1 MNHKA
6 QMDSEVLTVTAHD
19 RRDGGFTLVEI
30 LVAIVLVGILSAV
43 AVLGIN
49 GLTRS
54 GSNSAC
60 TASGDAAKSASL
72 VYYTNTGGT
81 YPTVFSQITLAQGAT
96 PPLLVLPSQAA
107 IVGAVGTSRIVR
119 QGTAWT
125 LTMNLPAAGS
135 TAGPT
140 FSCTTP

>member
-60 TASGDAAKSASL
+60 TASGDAAPPRRCWCSPARRRSSVLSARAASC
-72 VYYTNTGGT
+72 
-81 YPTVFSQITLAQGAT
+81 ARE
-96 PPLLVLPSQAA
+96 LP
-107 IVGAVGTSRIVR
+107 GR
-119 QGTAWT
+119 
-125 LTMNLPAAGS
+125 
-135 TAGPT
+135 
-140 FSCTTP
+140 